1 MFSCGVLAVVIA
13 AAPGNV
19 WAGKFVLKDG
29 RLLEGRLVK
38 LSSLAEKPAAA
49 PADAPVPKPILM
61 IDDNLRRTFIPK
73 TRLQEANEGDAGS
86 AQERFTVRQRVTR
99 NGAKVAQVGAFIG
112 IEPWDEWGRR
122 TVRMSTNQGV
132 IDVIQG
138 ITQITPLWTKVEAVE
153 FTEGKNFIWDMRI
166 ATSSIPP
173 ATVRAILAHPID
185 LGKIEDRL
193 QLVRLFL
200 QSERYKDSELELEQV
215 VSDFPESKQQFS
227 TALRELRQAY
237 ARRALAEVNVR
248 RDAGQHE
255 LAIAMLNAFPADGV
269 AGETLQAVKKA
280 LEEYRGEWDRYN
292 EILKRLEADIAAL
305 PAGDAAESERL
316 QAVLKEIKAE
326 LSIHSLGRMTAYR
339 EFWNDPNMSVDE
351 KVALAVSGWLV
362 GANDAIRKL
371 PVALSLNATRDLV
384 RGYLSEPVKLNRNRF
399 IVELESQEAA
409 TPEMIARLLDH
420 MLPPLP
426 APEPDKAKPGFYELH
441 VDGLA
446 GEPQVTYY
454 VQLPPEYDPHR
465 LYPTVVT
472 LRGAGTTPQ
481 LQIDWWAGSQAA
493 DGRRLGQA
501 TRFGY
506 IVVAPAWAKD
516 DQTSYRFSAAEHAAV
531 LNTLRDACRRFAID
545 TDRVFLSG
553 HSMGG
558 DAAWDVGLAH
568 PDLWAGVVPIVART
582 DKYIARLWENA
593 RYTNFYF
600 VGGELDSDKSAHNA
614 KDIDRYL
621 NHGYNTT
628 VAEFEGRGHEDFSD
642 EILRL
647 FDWMNRYERDFYPKE
662 FKCHSMRSW
671 DNYFWWIELDA
682 FAPKTIVSPEEWP
695 PPRGTRPAVTTATAN
710 ANNGLTVATGAGN
723 VTFWLA
729 PGIINFNQRTSISV
743 NGTRARL
750 ENAFVEPDV
759 TVMLEDVR
767 TRGDRRRPF
776 WAKVEMP

>member
-1 MFSCGVLAVVIA
+1 LVL
-13 AAPGNV
+13 PGDA

-29 RLLEGRLVK
+29 RILEGRLAK
-38 LSSLAEKPAAA
+38 LSSLAEKPANA
-49 PADAPVPKPILM
+49 PAAAPVPKPIIM
-61 IDDNLRRTFIPK
+61 IDDNLRRTFIAK
-73 TRLQEANEGDAGS
+73 TRLQETNEADIGS
-86 AQERFTVRQRVTR
+86 AQERFAVRQRVTR
-99 NGAKVAQVGAFIG
+99 NGARVAQVGAFMG

-138 ITQITPLWTKVEAVE
+138 ITQVTPQWTKVEAVE

-173 ATVRAILAHPID
+173 PTVRQILSHQIN

-200 QSERYKDSELELEQV
+200 QSERYKDSETELEQV
-215 VSDFPESKQQFS
+215 VNDFPESKQQFS
-227 TALRELRQAY
+227 TTLRELRQAY

-248 RDAGQHE
+248 REAGQHE
-255 LAIAMLNAFPADGV
+255 LAIAMLNKFPAEGV

-280 LEEYRGEWDRYN
+280 LEEYRGELNRHN
-292 EILKRLEADIAAL
+292 EVLKRLETDIASLANV
-305 PAGDAAESERL
+305 DAAQGERL
-316 QAVLKEIKAE
+316 QEVLKEIKGE
-326 LSIHSLGRMTAYR
+326 LSIYSLDRMTAYR
-339 EFWNDPNMSVDE
+339 EFWDDAELSLDE

-362 GANDAIRKL
+362 GANDAVRKL
-371 PVALSLNATRDLV
+371 PVALSLFATRELV
-384 RGYLSEPVKLNRNRF
+384 RGYLAEPVKLNRNRF
-399 IVELESQEAA
+399 LVELESQEAA
-409 TPEMIARLLDH
+409 TLEMVARLLDH

-426 APEPDKAKPGFYELH
+426 VPEPDKARPGLYELT

-446 GEPQVTYY
+446 GEPPVAYY

-481 LQIDWWAGSQAA
+481 LQIDWWAGSQGP

-501 TRFGY
+501 TRYGY

-516 DQTSYRFSAAEHAAV
+516 EQTSYRFSAAEHAAV
-531 LNTLRDACRRFAID
+531 LNALRDACRRFAID

-558 DAAWDVGLAH
+558 DAAWDIGLAH
-568 PDLWAGVVPIVART
+568 PDLWAGVVPIVARS
-582 DKYIARLWENA
+582 DKYISRLWENA
-593 RYTNFYF
+593 RYANFYF

-647 FDWMNRYERDFYPKE
+647 FDWMNRFQRDFYPKE
-662 FKCHSMRSW
+662 FKCYSMRPW
-671 DNYFWWIELDA
+671 DNYFWWLELDG
-682 FAPKTIVSPEEWP
+682 FAPKTIVAPEDWP

-710 ANNGLTVATGAGN
+710 ANNGLIVSTGASK
-723 VTFWLA
+723 VTFWLS

-750 ENAFVEPDV
+750 ENSFVEPNLA
-759 TVMLEDVR
+759 VMLEDVR

-776 WAKVEMP
+776 WAKVEIP

>member
-1 MFSCGVLAVVIA
+1 
-13 AAPGNV
+13 
-19 WAGKFVLKDG
+19 
-29 RLLEGRLVK
+29 
-38 LSSLAEKPAAA
+38 
-49 PADAPVPKPILM
+49 
-61 IDDNLRRTFIPK
+61 
-73 TRLQEANEGDAGS
+73 
-86 AQERFTVRQRVTR
+86 
-99 NGAKVAQVGAFIG
+99 
-112 IEPWDEWGRR
+112 
-122 TVRMSTNQGV
+122 
-132 IDVIQG
+132 
-138 ITQITPLWTKVEAVE
+138 
-153 FTEGKNFIWDMRI
+153 
-166 ATSSIPP
+166 
-173 ATVRAILAHPID
+173 
-185 LGKIEDRL
+185 
-193 QLVRLFL
+193 
-200 QSERYKDSELELEQV
+200 
-215 VSDFPESKQQFS
+215 
-227 TALRELRQAY
+227 
-237 ARRALAEVNVR
+237 
-248 RDAGQHE
+248 
-255 LAIAMLNAFPADGV
+255 
-269 AGETLQAVKKA
+269 
-280 LEEYRGEWDRYN
+280 
-292 EILKRLEADIAAL
+292 
-305 PAGDAAESERL
+305 
-316 QAVLKEIKAE
+316 
-326 LSIHSLGRMTAYR
+326 
-339 EFWNDPNMSVDE
+339 
-351 KVALAVSGWLV
+351 
-362 GANDAIRKL
+362 
-371 PVALSLNATRDLV
+371 
-384 RGYLSEPVKLNRNRF
+384 
-399 IVELESQEAA
+399 
-409 TPEMIARLLDH
+409 
-420 MLPPLP
+420 
-426 APEPDKAKPGFYELH
+426 AKPGFYELQ

-446 GEPQVTYY
+446 GEPQVSYY

-516 DQTSYRFSAAEHAAV
+516 DQASYRFSAAEHAAV

-558 DAAWDVGLAH
+558 DASWDIGLAH

-593 RYTNFYF
+593 RYSNFYF

-647 FDWMNRYERDFYPKE
+647 FDWMNRYERNFYPKE

-750 ENAFVEPDV
+750 ENAFVEPDL